1 MSYKVN
7 NNDFNNNSNNNNS
20 EIAID
25 IPDERNALKVK
36 TQATKDSNPKNQ
48 FNDFTDLEA
57 KMKIFEQQI
66 IAEGINR
73 QNMQKQDFSTNQS
86 PMNKQYTLKRQH
98 SEQFRPSPQA
108 TEYSNDRERQ
118 IQLQKA
124 APYMNQFKNRSDKVA
139 QELNCKDQNI
149 SYQRFDPSLDNK
161 EKKVLFLK
169 IKVLEMQL
177 NLQRAE
183 DYIEKQLPLSTSSRE
198 QLMENLLDYLLS
210 EDEKEKNMRRSIKSP
225 KKKQTQKPNQLI
237 FQGLANINMAISQE
251 LMDCTPKTG
260 LVKQNQIVS
269 CNICCQDKLGT
280 QTIQLSSFCAH
291 SFCISCLEKYISFR
305 IQDGKCTHIYCPQ
318 TNCKS
323 VLNDKEI
330 QKIISKTIFQQYL
343 KIKKLSL
350 INSDKQIRYCQKGNC
365 DSYVKF
371 SPGTQI
377 EACQYCNSKVCFD
390 CYMPAHKGITCEH
403 NMEKKLQA
411 LIHAIRKG
419 DCPSCKNNIMKI
431 QGKQIEK
438 QQIVYI
444 LKFQNQFQ
452 QSKVENAV
460 RCPTCNFDFC
470 WLCNKKYSKYHY
482 RFWNFFCGC
491 PNMLEAIEQP
501 TFMNKFKY
509 FRKGLFRFFVLML
522 MSLVMLCGYVVS
534 LIILPLFLPGGVFLY
549 YNYKTFEKRSMF
561 EQFLIGVML
570 LAIGMIG
577 YFIWL
582 ILCIFPGILMAL
594 RKFYEI
600 SEAYLELAGYK

>member
-7 NNDFNNNSNNNNS
+7 NNNNDGNNNS
-20 EIAID
+20 EIVID
-25 IPDERNALKVK
+25 IPDERNALNVK
-36 TQATKDSNPKNQ
+36 TQATKNSNPKNQ
-48 FNDFTDLEA
+48 FNNFTDLET

-66 IAEGINR
+66 IAEGIKK
-73 QNMQKQDFSTNQS
+73 QNSQKQDFSANPS
-86 PMNKQYTLKRQH
+86 PMNKQYTLTRQH
-98 SEQFRPSPQA
+98 SEQYRPSPNNSD
-108 TEYSNDRERQ
+108 YLKDRERQ
-118 IQLQKA
+118 ISLQKA
-124 APYMNQFKNRSDKVA
+124 APYMNQFKNRTEKAV
-139 QELNCKDQNI
+139 QEINVKDQNI

-169 IKVLEMQL
+169 IKILEMQL

-183 DYIEKQLPLSTSSRE
+183 DYIDKQLPINTSSRE

-210 EDEKEKNMRRSIKSP
+210 EDQKEKNMRRSIKSP
-225 KKKQTQKPNQLI
+225 KKKQTQKPNPLI

-251 LMDCTPKTG
+251 LVDCTPKTG
-260 LVKQNQIVS
+260 LIKQNQIVN

-280 QTIQLSSFCAH
+280 QTIQLSSFCTH

-318 TNCKS
+318 ANCKS

-330 QKIISKTIFQQYL
+330 QKIISKSSFQQYL

-350 INSDKQIRYCQKGNC
+350 INNDKQIRYCQKGNC

-377 EACQYCNSKVCFD
+377 EACQYCNSKVCYD
-390 CYMPAHKGITCEH
+390 CYMPAHKGMTCEQ

-419 DCPSCKNNIMKI
+419 DCPSCKNSIMKI
-431 QGKQIEK
+431 Q
-438 QQIVYI
+438 
-444 LKFQNQFQ
+444 
-452 QSKVENAV
+452 VENAV

-482 RFWNFFCGC
+482 RFWNFCCGC

-509 FRKGLFRFFVLML
+509 FRKGLFRFFVILL
-522 MSLVMLCGYVVS
+522 MSLVMLCGYAVS
-534 LIILPLFLPGGVFLY
+534 LIILPIFVPGGVFLY

-561 EQFLIGVML
+561 EQFLIGVIL
-570 LAIGMIG
+570 LAIGIVG

-582 ILCIFPGILMAL
+582 ILCIFPGTLMAL
-594 RKFYEI
+594 RKFYQI
-600 SEAYLELAGYK
+600 SEAYLESIGYK